1 MNNSVNNSMNKPVVA
16 YLGLGLMGL
25 PMALRLLDAGYTVHV
40 WNRSRDKLAPALAKG
55 AVAAATPRAAC
66 EAADITLMCLLN
78 AGVVESVVFGK
89 DGAAEASRSD
99 KVLIDHSSMRPDKTR
114 EYARRLCEAN
124 GMQWVDAPVS
134 GGVAGAQN
142 GSLAIMCGG
151 EVDAYERVKPVM
163 AAYGAN
169 INLMGTSGAGQV
181 TKLCNQLIV
190 GSNLAVLAE
199 AVRLAQNAGV
209 DAAML
214 PKALAGGFADSK
226 PLQIFVPRMVNG
238 FEHVLAS
245 SNTMLKDLDTALDLA
260 RETETPLPI
269 SGLAA
274 QLLRLLAARG
284 EGENEPTV
292 LADLY
297 RKPK

>member
-1 MNNSVNNSMNKPVVA
+1 
-16 YLGLGLMGL
+16 
-25 PMALRLLDAGYTVHV
+25 
-40 WNRSRDKLAPALAKG
+40 
-55 AVAAATPRAAC
+55 
-66 EAADITLMCLLN
+66 
-78 AGVVESVVFGK
+78 
-89 DGAAEASRSD
+89 
-99 KVLIDHSSMRPDKTR
+99 
-114 EYARRLCEAN
+114 
-124 GMQWVDAPVS
+124 
-134 GGVAGAQN
+134 
-142 GSLAIMCGG
+142 
-151 EVDAYERVKPVM
+151 M

-169 INLMGTSGAGQV
+169 INLMGTSGSGQV

-226 PLQIFVPRMVNG
+226 PLQIFAPRMVSG

-260 RETETPLPI
+260 RETETPLPM

-274 QLLRLLAARG
+274 QLLRVLAARG
-284 EGENEPTV
+284 EGDNEPTV